1 MRPRIVGGAIAQIAR
16 RVDVCSALF
25 DVLEI
30 QQLTWAEG
38 LVVQVIPKG
47 ADILAQMSAAVAVRR

>member
-1 MRPRIVGGAIAQIAR
+1 M
-16 RVDVCSALF
+16 F
-25 DVLEI
+25 EVLEL

-47 ADILAQMSAAVAVRR
+47 ADVLAQMSAAVGVRR

>member
-1 MRPRIVGGAIAQIAR
+1 
-16 RVDVCSALF
+16 VCGALF

-30 QQLTWAEG
+30 QHLTWAEG

-47 ADILAQMSAAVAVRR
+47 ADVLAQMSAAVGVRR

>member
-1 MRPRIVGGAIAQIAR
+1 
-16 RVDVCSALF
+16 VCDALF

-38 LVVQVIPKG
+38 LTVQVIPTG
-47 ADILAQMSAAVAVRR
+47 ADLLAQMSAALTRPAPR